1 MAGTVYLL
9 CSGTALSCSML
20 LFRGFRREGA
30 RLLLWCSLFFL
41 SLGLENAMLFFDLI
55 LVPHLD
61 LVLLRTPIAL
71 IGVVLL
77 LVGLIWD
84 VG

>member
-1 MAGTVYLL
+1 MEGAVYLL
-9 CSGTALSCSML
+9 CAGTALTCSVL
-20 LFRGFRREGA
+20 LFRGFRRDGA

-41 SLGLENAMLFFDLI
+41 SLALENAMLFFDLI
-55 LVPHLD
+55 IIPQFD